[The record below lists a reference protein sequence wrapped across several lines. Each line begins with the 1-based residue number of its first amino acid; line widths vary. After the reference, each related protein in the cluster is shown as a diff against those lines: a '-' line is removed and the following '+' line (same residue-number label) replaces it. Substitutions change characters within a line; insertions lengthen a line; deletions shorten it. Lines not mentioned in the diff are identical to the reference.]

1 MNHEKRIKNLELE
14 LVKLKK
20 IIVAAGLFDDFV
32 PISKASK
39 LLGDS
44 PWVIKDRIKRDP
56 AIILNCHYRM
66 NGNRYQINIEQWRKL
81 KAADE
86 LARRL

>member
-1 MNHEKRIKNLELE
+1 MNHETRIKQLEQE
-14 LVKLKK
+14 LVKLKQMLYS
-20 IIVAAGLFDDFV
+20 AGLYDEFV

-44 PWVIKDRIKRDP
+44 PWVIKERIRRDESVTY
-56 AIILNCHYRM
+56 NRHYRL

-81 KAADE
+81 RAADAE
-86 LARRL
+86 AKRL